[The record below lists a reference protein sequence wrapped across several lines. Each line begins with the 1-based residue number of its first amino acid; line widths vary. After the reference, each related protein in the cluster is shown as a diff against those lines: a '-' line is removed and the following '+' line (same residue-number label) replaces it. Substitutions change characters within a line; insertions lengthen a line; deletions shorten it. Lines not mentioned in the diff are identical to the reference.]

1 MLHRILM
8 LGSLLAIAAI
18 IAVAVA
24 QLVGGNEDGTTDV
37 DPPQVSTGPIKLLFD
52 DAYPARERV
61 NVRIENAG
69 TRIYRYQAFYAA
81 CFLSYSDSSGREF
94 KIPPGTHCDI
104 LGEQPIEPGQVKRLF
119 VWRLNECV
127 KDRWGC
133 VKSRPLPPGAY
144 VVRGRFEP
152 VGGGKPAR
160 AEARFWIG
168 EAESGGGAEQ

>member
-1 MLHRILM
+1 MRHRILM
-8 LGSLLAIAAI
+8 LGTLLAIAAV
-18 IAVAVA
+18 IAVAVV
-24 QLVGGNEDGTTDV
+24 QLLRADEDGATD
-37 DPPQVSTGPIKLLFD
+37 DNAAQVSTGPIKLLFD
-52 DAYPARERV
+52 DAYPPGERV

-69 TRIYRYQAFYAA
+69 TRAYRYQAFYAA

-119 VWRLNECV
+119 AWRLNECV

-160 AEARFWIG
+160 AEARFWIV
-168 EAESGGGAEQ
+168 EAESGGGAGQ